1 MFSVRRPIG
10 YTPHHL
16 YSDERSERVSLL
28 MRQAEGKDG
37 DADVRRSFSR
47 HWAEQTRNLRCR
59 RHTMA
64 TRATGRIVLLLILAV
79 MAGLLLIS

>member
-59 RHTMA
+59 RHT
-64 TRATGRIVLLLILAV
+64 RATGRIVLSLILAV

>member
-1 MFSVRRPIG
+1 MSRFSVRRPIG

-59 RHTMA
+59 RHT
-64 TRATGRIVLLLILAV
+64 RATGRIVLLLILAV

>member
-1 MFSVRRPIG
+1 MSLFGVRRPVG

-16 YSDERSERVSLL
+16 YSDERSERVGLL
-28 MRQAEGKDG
+28 MRQAEGKSG

-64 TRATGRIVLLLILAV
+64 TGHIVLLLILAV
-79 MAGLLLIS
+79 VAGLLLIS